1 MRNKWLFLLLCPA
14 LLWPQARTAAP
25 APPVTSSRDR
35 QVEQDQRNAQNGEV
49 LHDARHKTEEQQ
61 RAAAES
67 LKVLQDD
74 ADRLTKLAQDLKTA
88 LTATNP
94 ELLSDDSLK
103 RNDEMEKLIKKIKS
117 TMKKAAR

>member
-1 MRNKWLFLLLCPA
+1 MRSAWLILFLYPV
-14 LLWPQARTAAP
+14 LLWPQGRGAAP
-25 APPVTSSRDR
+25 PPSAPIRTQDR
-35 QVEQDQRNAQNGEV
+35 QLEQDQRNVQNG
-49 LHDARHKTEEQQ
+49 DARHKTEEQQ

-74 ADRLTKLAQDLKTA
+74 ADRLSKLSQELKLA

-94 ELLSDDSLK
+94 ELLSEDSLK